1 MRRPTDWP
9 LDTGPIRT
17 LQDLGM
23 ITHDRPAWARN
34 MGHDNNIYWCYTD
47 YLNNAAIRD
56 LAALTFEMFTVDVDM
71 TSLGDLR
78 IRVIDRQEQ
87 S

>member
-9 LDTGPIRT
+9 TDTGPVRT

-23 ITHDRPAWARN
+23 IIHDRPCWARN
-34 MGHDNNIYWCYTD
+34 TGHDGTIYWCYTG
-47 YLNNAAIRD
+47 YLNNTAIRD
-56 LAALTFEMFTVDVDM
+56 LAALTFENFTVDVDL
-71 TSLGDLR
+71 TPLGDLR
-78 IRVIDRQEQ
+78 IRIIDRKET